1 MPSPRTPES
10 SITPEGEST
19 FERVARRLRLAP
31 SEYARSRKLKEWA
44 RKNKD
49 HKYVPSYLL
58 VKWHFH
64 VDDELFGKTANA
76 FKRAA

>member
-1 MPSPRTPES
+1 MPSPPTPES
-10 SITPEGEST
+10 STLHGEST
-19 FERVARRLRLAP
+19 FERVARRLHLAP

-58 VKWHFH
+58 VAWHFH
-64 VDDELFGKTANA
+64 VDDELFGKIANA
-76 FKRAA
+76 LKRVA